1 MPSLFV
7 IASLILIAIALYFKR
22 TNPLWLT
29 VLAVLLNVF
38 YMSILMFADPAQQVL
53 TLIGIC
59 QASFFAW
66 YAIRDLVGLPRG
78 SRTDTLNKS

>member
-7 IASLILIAIALYFKR
+7 IASLLLIAIALYFKR

-29 VLAVLLNVF
+29 LLAVLLNLF
-38 YMSILMFADPAQQVL
+38 YMSILMFGEPAEQVL

-59 QASFFAW
+59 QGCFFAW
-66 YAIRDLVGLPRG
+66 YAIRDLVGLPKRE
-78 SRTDTLNKS
+78 NNP